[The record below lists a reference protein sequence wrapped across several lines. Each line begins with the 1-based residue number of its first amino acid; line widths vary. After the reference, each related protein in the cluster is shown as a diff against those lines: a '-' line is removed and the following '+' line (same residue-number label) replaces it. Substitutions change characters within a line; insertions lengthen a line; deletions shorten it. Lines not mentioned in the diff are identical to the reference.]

1 MITLAVL
8 LSLCADVTVT
18 KSVTIYSDA
27 SIERLAGEAAV
38 QLLPVALSA
47 IAARGER
54 AGVSPPM
61 RRPNVYDVWLTI
73 YLPRQLR
80 YGYTAT
86 LRNRTVRRSTTI
98 ERHHVRL
105 QATLLSGLPPNCRSA
120 TLILDAA
127 ELSDRRTRLVLTLQL
142 QIYHRLDRCRLVRR
156 VMCREGSAAASEKL
170 AAIAAAGRRAVREG
184 RSTIA
189 EIEAAFAGR

>member
-18 KSVTIYSDA
+18 RSVTIYSDA

-38 QLLPVALSA
+38 RLLPVALSL
-47 IAARGER
+47 GER
-54 AGVSPPM
+54 AGVSPPVF
-61 RRPNVYDVWLTI
+61 RPNVRDAWLTVR
-73 YLPRQLR
+73 LPPQLR

-86 LRNRTVRRSTTI
+86 LTGRTIRRSTTL
-98 ERHHVRL
+98 EFHDVRL
-105 QATLLSGLPPNCRSA
+105 QATVLSGLPPNCRSA

-156 VMCREGSAAASEKL
+156 VMCREGSAEAAAKL
-170 AAIAAAGRRAVREG
+170 TTIAAAGRRAVREG
-184 RSTIA
+184 RSTLA
-189 EIEAAFAGR
+189 AIEAAFAGH